1 MTNVAFKQPLETY
14 RGDFTYSNSEKAIAR
29 FPFPY
34 PEDQYMYSVNMEYH
48 DGGEPGSIYENTF
61 DVDEHYLS
69 EMEERRIVLEKDPNR
84 FATLSHMDL
93 HQWDVLELLMES
105 LSRDYPEHF
114 SLTKDNDDWV
124 WENRPL
130 GIKQSFVFGDKST
143 LPYEPAEYITR
154 QAQGDFVLMDQRD
167 EDLYADAAMIT
178 CAADWSVQFDLGMSF
193 MEWHG
198 PVPLAH
204 GLGVFERALKYLL
217 MIRLGQPV
225 RRLNWTLTINSRMD
239 TAPEVYHEWGHE
251 RASIT
256 PENAGEKV
264 HLRVELQTLFRLP
277 RSNGM
282 LFGIR
287 TYLISMEDLCEN
299 PAWAQRMHRVV
310 KTLHPELMD
319 YKGITRYHKALQSW
333 LSQFDQ

>member
-1 MTNVAFKQPLETY
+1 MTNVAFKKPLETY
-14 RGDFTYSNSEKAIAR
+14 REDFTYANSEKAIKR

-34 PEDQYMYSVNMEYH
+34 PEDQYMYSVNMEH
-48 DGGEPGSIYENTF
+48 HVRGETGSIYENTF

-69 EMEERRIVLEKDPNR
+69 EMEERRIVLEKDPDR
-84 FATLSHMDL
+84 FVTLSHMDL

-105 LSRDYPEHF
+105 FAQDYPKYF
-114 SLTKDNDDWV
+114 SLTKDGDHWV
-124 WENRPL
+124 WENHPL
-130 GIKQSFVFGDKST
+130 GIKHSFIFGDKST
-143 LPYEPAEYITR
+143 LPCEPAEYITR

-167 EDLYADAAMIT
+167 NDLYADTAMIT
-178 CAADWSVQFDLGMSF
+178 CAADWSVPFDLGMSF

-204 GLGVFERALKYLL
+204 GMGVFERALKYLL

-239 TAPEVYHEWGHE
+239 TSPEVYHEWGHE
-251 RASIT
+251 RGSIT
-256 PENAGEKV
+256 PENVGEKI
-264 HLRVELQTLFRLP
+264 HLRVEVQTLFRLP

-287 TYLISMEDLCEN
+287 TYLISMEDLCKN
-299 PAWAQRMHRVV
+299 PLWAQRMHRVV
-310 KTLHPELMD
+310 KSLHPEIMD
-319 YKGITRYHKALQSW
+319 YKGITRYHKTLQDW
-333 LSQFDQ
+333 LSQFDH